1 MTGVPSY
8 QPPVSAGGVG
18 GVAPP
23 AAVNK
28 APPRKRGG
36 ISIINPNTGKSI
48 FDQSSNDKEA
58 TGKEDQDAA
67 EVKKTPFN
75 FHGGTGKICLLQY
88 SCESFEK
95 NSPTNQADFFTL
107 TLVFF

>member
-23 AAVNK
+23 AAVK
-28 APPRKRGG
+28 QAAPRKRGG
-36 ISIINPNTGKSI
+36 ISIINPSTGKSI

-75 FHGGTGKICLLQY
+75 FHGGTGKICLL
-88 SCESFEK
+88 S
-95 NSPTNQADFFTL
+95 TFF
-107 TLVFF
+107 

>member
-23 AAVNK
+23 APVNK

-67 EVKKTPFN
+67 EVRTPFN
-75 FHGGTGKICLLQY
+75 FHGGTAPWQNLSSSI
-88 SCESFEK
+88 
-95 NSPTNQADFFTL
+95 FF
-107 TLVFF
+107 

>member
-23 AAVNK
+23 AAVK
-28 APPRKRGG
+28 QAAPRKRGG

-67 EVKKTPFN
+67 EVKNTFQ
-75 FHGGTGKICLLQY
+75 L
-88 SCESFEK
+88 
-95 NSPTNQADFFTL
+95 
-107 TLVFF
+107 